1 MLEVHPGLGSDL
13 NPVQRPMEMEM
24 EMEMGLELVLPVVDL
39 DQRDLLQL
47 QVCMIQLIKVSRA
60 VRHRLRSREC
70 NTYPPTI
77 SPSQSDLPLYLSRL
91 IL

>member
-1 MLEVHPGLGSDL
+1 VLEVHPDLGSDL
-13 NPVQRPMEMEM
+13 NPVQRPMEM

-77 SPSQSDLPLYLSRL
+77 SPSPSDLPLSLSRL